1 MVLPARVGVLI
12 LGSTLALA
20 CDEDGSAPG
29 GGGAAPLAGGA
40 GASVGGAGG
49 GEISGGGGAPSGG
62 PSEVPGYF
70 RLTASA
76 EATEGDI
83 TAVCEIDFIFELE
96 AESSRTDELVQ
107 YPGVHGGSAK
117 RTVTA
122 PDGAGFSFSADSFG
136 EVVAELRF
144 ADSAIDL
151 AIPINETAEGRFWRE
166 LALFAGTLEVDGSGS
181 GSWTCAPL
189 DIDQGGYLDTQVI
202 AQGVWT
208 MEPIE

>member
-1 MVLPARVGVLI
+1 MGRRAHAWACLLWSILP
-12 LGSTLALA
+12 LA
-20 CDEDGSAPG
+20 CDEGGRATGGGGTGPAVG
-29 GGGAAPLAGGA
+29 GGGASVEGGGGA
-40 GASVGGAGG
+40 
-49 GEISGGGGAPSGG
+49 GGGGAPSSG

-70 RLTASA
+70 RLTAFA

-166 LALFAGTLEVDGSGS
+166 LALFAGTLEVDGKGS
-181 GSWTCAPL
+181 GAWTCAPL

-202 AQGVWT
+202 AQGAWT